1 MKKGQSVKIRKM
13 TKQEFKK
20 TVKIHKVKTLK
31 NGFISITYSYV
42 LGNDTVSTQTTI
54 EAYKNGNDLNS
65 LYIYQ
70 HS

>member
-1 MKKGQSVKIRKM
+1 M
-13 TKQEFKK
+13 TKKEFKK
-20 TVKIHKVKTLK
+20 TVKIHKVQTLK

>member
-1 MKKGQSVKIRKM
+1 M
-13 TKQEFKK
+13 TKKEFKK
-20 TVKIHKVKTLK
+20 TVKIHKVQTLK

-70 HS
+70 HI

>member
-1 MKKGQSVKIRKM
+1 MKKGQSVKHNKM
-13 TKQEFKK
+13 TKEEFKK
-20 TVKIHKVKTLK
+20 TVKIHKVQTLK

-42 LGNDTVSTQTTI
+42 FGNDTVSKKTTI

-70 HS
+70 YG